1 MALEH
6 IFGFKFLRNKPKAN
20 VISIIPPQTDG
31 GTVYESSDGFMGHSS
46 AAYDM
51 EASYKDEN
59 ELINRYRSLS
69 LYSEIDSAIQDIVNE
84 AISEDE
90 IGNIVMLDLSR
101 CLDLPLKIQTK
112 MEDEFQHVLDILQFN
127 ESATEYFRRWYVE
140 GRLAFQIVID
150 SNNPQAGIQD
160 MLPFDATSIKKIN
173 EITKEKHPETGVEI
187 ITNSTTHF
195 VFRSSP
201 ESTSGVKLS
210 EDTVLYVS
218 SGLQDSA
225 TGFTLG
231 HLHKAIR
238 PANQLRMLEDA
249 NVIYFLSRAP
259 ERRIFKIDVGGL
271 PRHKVDDYVRQIM
284 NQYRN
289 KQVYDAKTGEI
300 KDTKQ
305 HLSMM
310 EDFFL
315 PTREGSK
322 GTDISTLPG
331 GTGLAQQLESIEFF
345 RKKLFNA
352 LNIPVSR
359 LEAGSQYSVG
369 RATEI
374 TRDEIKFSKFI
385 EGLRRKFSTILI
397 DALKVQ
403 CIFKG
408 VMTLEDWDILS
419 RQIRIIFA
427 KDNHFAELKELDVMD
442 ARLDILSKMDS
453 YIGKHFS
460 REYVDTHIL
469 GLTEVER
476 EEMAKQMKNE
486 AKKTPPNEEM
496 GDGMSGGGG
505 FGEPQPS
512 FGGPSDF
519 GADMGAG
526 METSPEMMPGP
537 EPLGMGGEAPPEMTN
552 EPEGAP
558 SV

>member
-20 VISIIPPQTDG
+20 IISVIPPQTDG
-31 GTVYESSDGFMGHSS
+31 NTVIETSSQNGFMGHSS

-69 LYSEIDSAIQDIVNE
+69 LYAEIDSAVQDIVNE

-90 IGNIVMLDLSR
+90 IGNIVMLDMSR
-101 CLDLPLKIQTK
+101 CEDIPIKIQDK
-112 MEDEFQHVLDILQFN
+112 IEAEFQHVLDVMQFN

-160 MLPFDATSIKKIN
+160 FLPFDATTIKKLN
-173 EITKEKHPETGVEI
+173 EIRVEKHPETGVDI
-187 ITNSTTHF
+187 IVDTSTHF
-195 VFRSSP
+195 IFRASP
-201 ESTSGVKLS
+201 DATSGIKMAQ
-210 EDTVLYVS
+210 DTVLYVS
-218 SGLQDSA
+218 SGVQDSS
-225 TGFTLG
+225 TGFTLS

-271 PRHKVDDYVRQIM
+271 PRHKVDEYVRQVM

-315 PTREGSK
+315 PVRDGSK
-322 GTDISTLPG
+322 GTDITTLPA
-331 GTGLAQQLESIEFF
+331 GTALAQQLESIEFF

-385 EGLRRKFSTILI
+385 EGLRRKFSTLLI

-408 VMTLEDWDILS
+408 VMTLEDWDIIS
-419 RQIRIIFA
+419 KQIRVVFA
-427 KDNHFAELKELDVMD
+427 KDNHFAELKELDVID
-442 ARLDILSKMDS
+442 ARLDVLSKLDP
-453 YIGKHFS
+453 YIGKHYS

-469 GLTEVER
+469 GLTELER
-476 EEMAKQMKNE
+476 EEMAKQMKRE
-486 AKKTPPNEEM
+486 AKEAKENGTEDDNSM
-496 GDGMSGGGG
+496 GDSGFNNPGGFGGGG
-505 FGEPQPS
+505 G
-512 FGGPSDF
+512 SDF
-519 GADMGAG
+519 NSQPEMNTDFEA
-526 METSPEMMPGP
+526 SPEMSGMPQ
-537 EPLGMGGEAPPEMTN
+537 PEMGP

-558 SV
+558 DVGTV